1 MGQIAYSVI
10 NKEFDISTFPKTST
24 IPFVFDEPLPIQIEC
39 ELNYHSDIFGTDIK
53 VTCSTVGQITGWGN
67 NSYFPSLY
75 CQTAL
80 NGGQGGFCLDFG
92 CANFT
97 GSSTVTTYT
106 NGIQTNQYTSTRNVL
121 ETANSTY
128 MSNASVKVI
137 HCNIPFMPDTN
148 ADGVLSYGWSN
159 NIIVE
164 LIEWRQTNPSYQ
176 ILKDYVLNATETE
189 TSPDGQEFR
198 LEVQW
203 TTGTWTNDTQPSVV
217 GQPYLQAVKGKITD
231 GKFALYTIEG
241 IDDGKLKYGIKNT
254 ATFYDLEYSTDGVN
268 WTPTDTFPFEFIYR
282 KRYNELGTF
291 SYALSEWNT
300 DIPIWENEDDADD
313 YMDGTKDIS
322 ESSNWGNISSQY
334 PPSNYTGI
342 DDSATQMGEVYTR
355 SFFSQQYICNASALQ
370 EISNAFFDTD
380 SGGITGIVDDIIKGL
395 RMYGNDVSQ
404 AIQGL
409 MFFPIDLTQVFTSVQ
424 SQNYIYFG
432 GYQFQMQNSVSKI
445 IYPNGYVDFGSF
457 VLKPSFNSYRDHS
470 PYTRLYCYLAYIG
483 WIELDVD
490 RYLGKE
496 VSIKYYIDTRT
507 GGVLATIFSSG
518 ILTDYATGQMGVQ
531 MPITVTSY
539 TEYANAQLQTLLT
552 FGNGQGQNVSNI
564 ASMGGQLANVG
575 VSGGAIATA
584 SVGLGA
590 VGLGIGA
597 TKTLYGLTQNNINNF
612 NKTKGGSTG
621 MLNMFLPQECL
632 FLFEIQDSDE
642 TSNEKSLQ
650 GYPSNASGQLQ
661 SFSGYLEVDAV
672 NLVCGGA
679 TDNEKAEIIAQ
690 LKSGVII

>member
-1 MGQIAYSVI
+1 MAILFSGSVGMGYNGSWVIDDTLGCTTDEEYMETPQAVGTAVQLIDGIDYGYSYTGIDMTLHNRNCFYIRDNPADTNVKQLTNTNLPNGHRPAFI
-10 NKEFDISTFPKTST
+10 ISYNNERQST
-24 IPFVFDEPLPIQIEC
+24 CPGYRI
-39 ELNYHSDIFGTDIK
+39 
-53 VTCSTVGQITGWGN
+53 
-67 NSYFPSLY
+67 
-75 CQTAL
+75 
-80 NGGQGGFCLDFG
+80 
-92 CANFT
+92 
-97 GSSTVTTYT
+97 
-106 NGIQTNQYTSTRNVL
+106 
-121 ETANSTY
+121 NSTY
-128 MSNASVKVI
+128 GPNVSTIVSTNLPIFMSESIALQYVNALT
-137 HCNIPFMPDTN
+137 PDAT
-148 ADGVLSYGWSN
+148 AKQ
-159 NIIVE
+159 
-164 LIEWRQTNPSYQ
+164 LI
-176 ILKDYVLNATETE
+176 KDHALNYKSGDV
-189 TSPDGQEFR
+189 SPDGQEFR

-217 GQPYLQAVKGKITD
+217 GQPSLQGVKGKIID
-231 GKFALYTIEG
+231 GKFALYKIEG

-254 ATFYDLEYSTDGVN
+254 ATFYEMEYTTDGVN
-268 WTPTDTFPFEFIYR
+268 WTPTDTFPFTFIYR
-282 KRYNELGTF
+282 KRINELGTF

-313 YMDGTKDIS
+313 YIDGTKDIS

-342 DDSATQMGEVYTR
+342 DDDATEMGEVYTR
-355 SFFSQQYICNASALQ
+355 SFFSQQYICSASALQ

-432 GYQFQMQNSVSKI
+432 GYQFNMTHSVSKI

-490 RYLGKE
+490 RYLGKT
-496 VSIKYYIDTRT
+496 VSIRYYIDTRT
-507 GGVLATIFSSG
+507 GGCLACIFANG

-552 FGNGQGQNVSNI
+552 FGNGQGQNVGNI
-564 ASMGGQLANVG
+564 ANMGGQLAQSG

-642 TSNEKSLQ
+642 TPNERSLQ